1 MKPGELPQFNE
12 KWLKGARP
20 KSVFFSD
27 PGLDKKLKEFE
38 VAQDLFEYERM
49 LKILDAIGGLADRV
63 ADACKKF
70 EKINSDNANTI
81 KAMERYPALIAQ
93 MKTKV
98 KKSQAKA
105 RTEAQ
110 KHAANGDA
118 VPPQQMGSPVLL
130 YKADL
135 AKEIAQT
142 YKGRWFDFSGYRIEL
157 KINSDLIKIMDKSGP
172 GGTAFMVEDARDA
185 VADAVKEISAK
196 ANEFGAVLDKHPR
209 RAADFTDD
217 LKKITDTTVAVLSR
231 ELDEI
236 PKRRWAEFIQRK
248 KAYKDYKIKTA
259 KNIVIGTLGL
269 AASGAAIAAAV
280 PTGGAT
286 LAFGIVGAVRNT
298 VGAVHLGYDLWQE
311 AEDIEKDLNEAIK
324 TLQKSYLSNVG
335 NVGRGPAGA
344 ADKKSALVGAKE
356 IGKGTLMAILGE
368 DPPWI
373 QTLPKC
379 NRNYDLW
386 QNKVGHLVVNHQKQ
400 TKHALKLLEETGKL
414 QKEMQNYQNAFKSKE
429 AGKILDDLRRLRKLI
444 EAGLTSA
451 EKLGERIRKAERAL
465 PICKKALSALDQANP
480 DFAQVFNTFFPAVVN
495 LALAGASAGAG
506 IHAAKEAVET
516 WDAAVSLVSDV
527 ATELQ
532 KHLS

>member
-1 MKPGELPQFNE
+1 
-12 KWLKGARP
+12 
-20 KSVFFSD
+20 
-27 PGLDKKLKEFE
+27 
-38 VAQDLFEYERM
+38 
-49 LKILDAIGGLADRV
+49 
-63 ADACKKF
+63 
-70 EKINSDNANTI
+70 
-81 KAMERYPALIAQ
+81 
-93 MKTKV
+93 
-98 KKSQAKA
+98 
-105 RTEAQ
+105 
-110 KHAANGDA
+110 
-118 VPPQQMGSPVLL
+118 
-130 YKADL
+130 
-135 AKEIAQT
+135 
-142 YKGRWFDFSGYRIEL
+142 
-157 KINSDLIKIMDKSGP
+157 
-172 GGTAFMVEDARDA
+172 
-185 VADAVKEISAK
+185 
-196 ANEFGAVLDKHPR
+196 
-209 RAADFTDD
+209 
-217 LKKITDTTVAVLSR
+217 
-231 ELDEI
+231 
-236 PKRRWAEFIQRK
+236 
-248 KAYKDYKIKTA
+248 
-259 KNIVIGTLGL
+259 
-269 AASGAAIAAAV
+269 
-280 PTGGAT
+280 
-286 LAFGIVGAVRNT
+286 
-298 VGAVHLGYDLWQE
+298 
-311 AEDIEKDLNEAIK
+311 
-324 TLQKSYLSNVG
+324 
-335 NVGRGPAGA
+335 
-344 ADKKSALVGAKE
+344 
-356 IGKGTLMAILGE
+356 MAILGE